1 LLRPKSKAINLATC
15 WSSNARFQIDRR
27 AVPEIAANPAHALGT
42 VASMTGFARAEGEA
56 DGLAWSL
63 ELKSVNGKS
72 LDLRF
77 RLPPGYDSLELP
89 LRALAGEHLKRGSVS
104 VSLTVARTA
113 AGVTVQ
119 VNRAVLDQVLA
130 LARELGREIEAVPPR
145 IDGLLALRG
154 VLESGEEMPD
164 PALRERREALLLAGC
179 RKAIDAL
186 AAMRRAEGARL
197 GAVLMERVQEIADL
211 VASAEASAAAQPDA
225 IRTRLRSLL
234 DALRDAA
241 PSMSEERLAQE
252 AALLVARGDIREEL
266 DRLTAHIAAAG
277 ELLAEGGAIGR
288 RLDFLC
294 QELNR
299 EANTLCSKSADV
311 ELTRIGLALKA
322 GIEQLREQVQNIE

>member
-1 LLRPKSKAINLATC
+1 MA
-15 WSSNARFQIDRR
+15 
-27 AVPEIAANPAHALGT
+27 GT
-42 VASMTGFARAEGEA
+42 VVDADGGGYNPRDGNRSSVAAYLLLNRRLVPKPAAAAAAHVLGILASMTGFARAEGEA
-56 DGLAWSL
+56 EGLAWSW

-77 RLPPGYDSLELP
+77 RLPAGFDALELP
-89 LRALAGEHLKRGSVS
+89 LRTVIGERLKRGSIS
-104 VSLTVARTA
+104 ATLGVARTA
-113 AGVTVQ
+113 AGAPLQ

-130 LARELGREIEAVPPR
+130 LARELGKKKIKVAPPS

-164 PALRERREALLLAGC
+164 AATRERREARLIAGC

-186 AAMRRAEGARL
+186 EKMRRAEGARL
-197 GAVLMERVQEIADL
+197 GAILSERLDE
-211 VASAEASAAAQPDA
+211 SCAATQPDA
-225 IRTRLRSLL
+225 IRARLKSLV
-234 DALRDAA
+234 DALKDTV
-241 PSMSEERLAQE
+241 PSIPEERLAQE
-252 AALLVARGDIREEL
+252 AALMVARGDIREEL
-266 DRLTAHIAAAG
+266 DRLAAHLAAAR
-277 ELLAEGGAIGR
+277 ELLSEGGAVGR

-311 ELTRIGLALKA
+311 ELTRIGLELKA

>member
-1 LLRPKSKAINLATC
+1 
-15 WSSNARFQIDRR
+15 
-27 AVPEIAANPAHALGT
+27 
-42 VASMTGFARAEGEA
+42 MTGFARAEGEA
-56 DGLAWSL
+56 DGLAWSW

-77 RLPPGYDSLELP
+77 RLPAGFDALELP
-89 LRALAGEHLKRGSVS
+89 LRALVGERLKRGSVS
-104 VSLTVARTA
+104 VALAIARTA
-113 AGVTVQ
+113 AGATLQ
-119 VNRAVLDQVLA
+119 VNRAILDQVLA
-130 LARELGREIEAVPPR
+130 LVRELGQEIEAAPPR

-164 PALRERREALLLAGC
+164 PAARERREALLLAGC
-179 RKAIDAL
+179 RTALDAL
-186 AAMRRAEGARL
+186 ATMRRAEGARL
-197 GAVLMERVQEIADL
+197 GAVLADRVQEIADL
-211 VASAEASAAAQPDA
+211 VGAAEASAAAQPDA
-225 IRTRLRSLL
+225 IRVRLKALVES
-234 DALRDAA
+234 LRDAV
-241 PSMSEERLAQE
+241 PSIPDERLAQE
-252 AALLVARGDIREEL
+252 AALLIARGDIREEL
-266 DRLTAHIAAAG
+266 DRLAAHIAAAR

>member
-1 LLRPKSKAINLATC
+1 MPK
-15 WSSNARFQIDRR
+15 
-27 AVPEIAANPAHALGT
+27 PAAAAPAPAHVLGT
-42 VASMTGFARAEGEA
+42 LASMTGFARAEGEA
-56 DGLAWSL
+56 DGLAWSW

-77 RLPPGYDSLELP
+77 RLPAGYESLELP

-104 VSLTVARTA
+104 VSLTIARTA
-113 AGVTVQ
+113 AGAALQ
-119 VNRAVLDQVLA
+119 VNRAVLDQMLA
-130 LARELGREIEAVPPR
+130 LARELGREIEAAPPR

-154 VLESGEEMPD
+154 VLESAEEMPD
-164 PALRERREALLLAGC
+164 PARRERREALLLAGC

-186 AAMRRAEGARL
+186 SIMRRAEGARL
-197 GAVLMERVQEIADL
+197 GAVLAERLREIADL
-211 VASAEASAAAQPDA
+211 VAAAEASAATQPDA
-225 IRTRLRSLL
+225 IRSRLKSLV
-234 DALRDAA
+234 DALSDAV
-241 PSMSEERLAQE
+241 PSIPEERLAQE

-266 DRLTAHIAAAG
+266 DRLAAHIAAAR

-294 QELNR
+294 QEFNR

>member
-1 LLRPKSKAINLATC
+1 MHQS
-15 WSSNARFQIDRR
+15 
-27 AVPEIAANPAHALGT
+27 AVPESAAAPAHVLGA

-56 DGLAWSL
+56 EGLAWGW
-63 ELKSVNGKS
+63 ELKSVNGKA

-77 RLPPGYDSLELP
+77 RLPVGFDALELP
-89 LRALAGEHLKRGSVS
+89 LRALIGERLKRGSVS
-104 VSLTVARTA
+104 VTLAVARTA
-113 AGVTVQ
+113 AGANLH
-119 VNRAVLDQVLA
+119 VNRAVLEQVLA
-130 LARELGREIEAVPPR
+130 LARELGREIEVAPPR

-164 PALRERREALLLAGC
+164 PATRERREALLLGGC
-179 RKAIDAL
+179 RKALAAL
-186 AAMRRAEGARL
+186 AVMRHAEGARL
-197 GAVLMERVQEIADL
+197 AAVLAERVQEITDL
-211 VASAEASAAAQPDA
+211 VAAAEASAATQPDA
-225 IRTRLRSLL
+225 IRARLKALVES
-234 DALRDAA
+234 LRDAV
-241 PSMSEERLAQE
+241 PSIPDERLAQE

-266 DRLTAHIAAAG
+266 DRLTAHIAAAR

-294 QELNR
+294 QEFNR

>member
-1 LLRPKSKAINLATC
+1 MPKSAT
-15 WSSNARFQIDRR
+15 
-27 AVPEIAANPAHALGT
+27 AASADVLGV

-56 DGLAWSL
+56 EGLAWIW

-72 LDLRF
+72 LDVRF
-77 RLPPGYDSLELP
+77 RLPPGFDALELP
-89 LRALAGEHLKRGSVS
+89 LRTVIGERLKRGSVS
-104 VSLTVARTA
+104 ASLTVARTGAGA
-113 AGVTVQ
+113 ALQ

-130 LARELGREIEAVPPR
+130 LTRDLGKKIKAAPPR

-154 VLESGEEMPD
+154 VLESGEEIPD
-164 PALRERREALLLAGC
+164 AATREKREAQLIAGC

-186 AAMRRAEGARL
+186 GKMRRAEGARL
-197 GAVLMERVQEIADL
+197 GAVLSERLKEIARL
-211 VASAEASAAAQPDA
+211 VTAAESCAATQPDA
-225 IRTRLRSLL
+225 IRARLKSLV
-234 DALRDAA
+234 DALRDVV
-241 PSMSEERLAQE
+241 PSIPDERLAQE

-266 DRLTAHIAAAG
+266 DRLTAHIAAAR
-277 ELLAEGGAIGR
+277 ELLAEGGAVGR

-311 ELTRIGLALKA
+311 ELTRIGLELKA

>member
-1 LLRPKSKAINLATC
+1 
-15 WSSNARFQIDRR
+15 
-27 AVPEIAANPAHALGT
+27 VPETVAAPPHALGT

-56 DGLAWSL
+56 DGLAWSW

-77 RLPPGYDSLELP
+77 RLPAGFDALELP
-89 LRALAGEHLKRGSVS
+89 LRALVGERLKRGSVS
-104 VSLTVARTA
+104 VALAIARTA
-113 AGVTVQ
+113 AGATLQ
-119 VNRAVLDQVLA
+119 VNRAILDQVLA
-130 LARELGREIEAVPPR
+130 LVRELGQEIEAAPPR

-164 PALRERREALLLAGC
+164 PAARERREALLLAGC
-179 RKAIDAL
+179 RTALDAL
-186 AAMRRAEGARL
+186 ATMRRAEGARL
-197 GAVLMERVQEIADL
+197 GAVLADRVQEIADL
-211 VASAEASAAAQPDA
+211 VGAAEASAAAQPDA
-225 IRTRLRSLL
+225 IRVRLKALVES
-234 DALRDAA
+234 LRDAV
-241 PSMSEERLAQE
+241 PSIPDERLAQE
-252 AALLVARGDIREEL
+252 AALLIARGDIREEL
-266 DRLTAHIAAAG
+266 DRLAAHIAAAR

>member
-1 LLRPKSKAINLATC
+1 M
-15 WSSNARFQIDRR
+15 
-27 AVPEIAANPAHALGT
+27 PETVAAPPHALGT

-56 DGLAWSL
+56 DGLAWSW

-77 RLPPGYDSLELP
+77 RLPAGFDALELP
-89 LRALAGEHLKRGSVS
+89 LRALVGERLKRGSVS
-104 VSLTVARTA
+104 VALAIARTA
-113 AGVTVQ
+113 AGATLQ
-119 VNRAVLDQVLA
+119 VNRAILDQVLA
-130 LARELGREIEAVPPR
+130 LVRELGQEIEAAPPR

-164 PALRERREALLLAGC
+164 PAARERREALLLAGC
-179 RKAIDAL
+179 RTALDAL
-186 AAMRRAEGARL
+186 ATMRRAEGARL
-197 GAVLMERVQEIADL
+197 GAVLADRVQEIADL
-211 VASAEASAAAQPDA
+211 VGAAEASAAAQPDA
-225 IRTRLRSLL
+225 IRVRLKALVES
-234 DALRDAA
+234 LRDAV
-241 PSMSEERLAQE
+241 PSIPDERLAQE
-252 AALLVARGDIREEL
+252 AALLIARGDIREEL
-266 DRLTAHIAAAG
+266 DRLAAHIAAAR

>member
-1 LLRPKSKAINLATC
+1 
-15 WSSNARFQIDRR
+15 
-27 AVPEIAANPAHALGT
+27 VPETAATGSAHVLGA

-56 DGLAWSL
+56 DGVAWTW

-77 RLPPGYDSLELP
+77 RLPGGFDALELP
-89 LRALAGEHLKRGSVS
+89 LRTLVSERVKRGSVS
-104 VSLTVARTA
+104 VNLTIARTA
-113 AGVTVQ
+113 AAANLQ
-119 VNRAVLDQVLA
+119 VNRAALEQVLA
-130 LARELGREIEAVPPR
+130 LARELAREIEAAPPR

-154 VLESGEEMPD
+154 VLESGEELPD
-164 PALRERREALLLAGC
+164 PAARERREARLLEGC
-179 RKAIDAL
+179 GKALDAL
-186 AAMRRAEGARL
+186 AIMRRAEGARL
-197 GAVLMERVQEIADL
+197 GVVLVERLQEIGGL
-211 VASAEASAAAQPDA
+211 VAAAEATAATQPDA
-225 IRTRLRSLL
+225 IRARLKTLVET
-234 DALRDAA
+234 LRDAV
-241 PSMSEERLAQE
+241 PSVSEERLAQE

-266 DRLTAHIAAAG
+266 DRLGAHIAAAR